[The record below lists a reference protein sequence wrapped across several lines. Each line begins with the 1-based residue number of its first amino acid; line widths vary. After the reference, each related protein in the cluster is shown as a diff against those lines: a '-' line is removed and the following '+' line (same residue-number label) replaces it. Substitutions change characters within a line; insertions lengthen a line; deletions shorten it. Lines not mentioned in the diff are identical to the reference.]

1 MSYVSQPV
9 QLPLSVQIRDDATFE
24 NFFSGDNAAL
34 VNMLDM
40 DQQVGGVDSEQFIY
54 LYGVPGVGC
63 SHLLQAACHQVD
75 RRKGRSIY
83 LPMKELVHY
92 PSKLL
97 EGMERLQLVCV
108 DDVSAVAG
116 IPEWEEGLF
125 DLFNRLRDS
134 RTRLLVA
141 ADCPPKRLAILLADL
156 VSRLSW
162 GLVFQVQPL
171 SDRDKVSA
179 LQLRAHLRG
188 LDLNE
193 DVARYII
200 YRSNRDMG
208 HLFKMLQ
215 KLDSAS
221 LRAKRKLTIP
231 FVKQV
236 MNW

>member
-1 MSYVSQPV
+1 MSVPV
-9 QLPLSVQIRDDATFE
+9 QLPLSVQIRDDATFA
-24 NFFSGDNAAL
+24 NYFSGENAAL
-34 VNMLDM
+34 TNMLDLEK
-40 DQQVGGVDSEQFIY
+40 QVPGIEQEQFIY
-54 LYGVPGVGC
+54 LYGGNGVGC

-75 RRKGRSIY
+75 SQHGRSIY
-83 LPMKELVHY
+83 LPMRELVHY
-92 PSKLL
+92 PSQLL
-97 EGMERLQLVCV
+97 EGMERLQLVCI
-108 DDVSAVAG
+108 DEINQIAG
-116 IPEWEEGLF
+116 IPEWEEAIF
-125 DLFNRLRDS
+125 DLFNRLRES
-134 RTRLLVA
+134 KTRLLVA
-141 ADCPPKRLAILLADL
+141 AQCPPKALNVELPDL

-171 SDRDKVSA
+171 NDKDKVAA
-179 LQLRAHLRG
+179 LQLRAHFRG
-188 LDLNE
+188 LDIGE

>member
-1 MSYVSQPV
+1 M
-9 QLPLSVQIRDDATFE
+9 QLPLSVQIRDDATFA
-24 NFFSGDNAAL
+24 NYFSGDNAAL
-34 VNMLDM
+34 VNMLNM
-40 DQQVGGVDSEQFIY
+40 DQQVPGVEQEQFIY
-54 LYGVPGVGC
+54 LYGAQGVGC

-75 RRKGRSIY
+75 SRQGRGIY

-92 PSKLL
+92 PPTLL
-97 EGMERLQLVCV
+97 EGMERLQLVCI
-108 DDVSAVAG
+108 DDIHLAAG
-116 IPEWEEGLF
+116 VPEWEEGLF

-134 RTRLLVA
+134 QTRLLVA
-141 ADCPPKRLAILLADL
+141 ADCPPKRLTIELPDL

-171 SDRDKVSA
+171 NDKDKVAA

-188 LDLNE
+188 LDMNE
-193 DVARYII
+193 DVARFII

-221 LRAKRKLTIP
+221 LREKRKLTIP

>member
-1 MSYVSQPV
+1 MSYMSLPV
-9 QLPLSVQIRDDATFE
+9 QLPLSVQLRDDATFA
-24 NFFSGDNAAL
+24 NYFSGQNAAL
-34 VNMLDM
+34 INLLDM
-40 DQQVGGVDSEQFIY
+40 DRQVPGMDIEQFIF
-54 LYGVPGVGC
+54 LYGSTGVGC

-75 RRKGRSIY
+75 SRQGRSIY
-83 LPMKELVHY
+83 LPMEELIHY

-97 EGMERLQLVCV
+97 EGMERLQLVCI
-108 DDVSAVAG
+108 DDVGAAAG
-116 IPEWEEGLF
+116 IAEWEEALF

-134 RTRLLVA
+134 QTRLLVA
-141 ADCPPKRLAILLADL
+141 ADCPPKALKIQLPDL

-171 SDRDKVSA
+171 TDQEKVAA

-188 LDLNE
+188 LDMSE

-208 HLFKMLQ
+208 HLFKVLQ

-236 MNW
+236 MSW